1 MKQGLE
7 ANSSLSHYRI
17 VSQLGAG
24 GMGEVWLAED
34 TRLDRKVA
42 LKLLPTEFTQDAN
55 RVRRFTLE
63 AKAASALNHPNIVT
77 VHDIGQSESG
87 RFIVMELIAGRTLR
101 TLTSAANSIET
112 LLALGT
118 QIAKA
123 LSAAHEAGIVHRDLK
138 PDNIM
143 VRDDG
148 YVKVLDFGLA
158 RLQIESETD
167 PEAPTL
173 AQQTMPGQLVGTAA
187 YMSPEQASGLSASYP
202 ADIFSLGIVLY
213 ELATGQHPF
222 RSETLLGYLHAISFQ
237 SAAPPSRLNREI
249 PVALN
254 DFILRMLEKE
264 PSRRPTAEE
273 VVRTLQQLARHG
285 GGDGTSHSSFV
296 EALGRNTVG
305 RAAERTELRGCFKRV
320 TNGHGA
326 LLCVVGEPGSGKTTL
341 VEDFLA
347 ELAASNQC
355 LIARGRCSE
364 RLAGAEAYLPWLEAL
379 ESLLQSGSLVQV
391 MKHLAPTW
399 YAQLV
404 PLSGAS
410 EESTRLLEEVKAAS
424 QERMK
429 RELAGLL
436 QAACESRPL
445 VLFFD
450 DLHWADVSTVDL
462 LNFLGG
468 KLDSLKVLIVTTYRP
483 SDMLLSKHPFLQV
496 KPDLQA
502 RGLCRE
508 LLLEFLTES
517 EVGEYLTLE
526 FPAHRFPVEL
536 PKLIHAKTE
545 GSPLFMADVVR
556 YLRERGVIAN
566 TNGVWTLAQTLPD
579 IDRELPE
586 SVRGMIERKIAQL
599 SEEDR
604 KLLTVASVQGYEF
617 DSAVAAQVVGLDS
630 DEVEERLE
638 KLERIFAFVKL
649 ASEGEFPD
657 RTLTLKYR
665 FVHVL
670 YQNSL
675 YNLVRATR
683 KTTLSRSV
691 AQTLEN
697 FYGKKKSEIA
707 IDLALLWESARENAR
722 AAEYFLQAARNAARI
737 FADAETTAL
746 AQRGLTNVNRLPQS
760 SERSRMELRLQ
771 ITLGAALMTIN
782 TYASSVVKQVY
793 LRSEELCKEL
803 VDDRQLFRVQFG
815 LSIICAVRGEYE
827 RALSLAEECL
837 RLAERMTDEDL
848 MAQAHWACGLSLQYP
863 GQYAACLTH
872 LEKTVAMGELLRDAP
887 NVSLQKKIAAVFS
900 QGHLAVVLLYMG
912 WPEKAEAL
920 KQSMLVRQSVV
931 THPLSHA
938 DNLYLAATV
947 EVFHNR
953 IAEVKRLSEVIL
965 QYAQEQGLKWYIA
978 VGQMLRGWATVKEDS
993 VEDGLAQLRQGLSA
1007 YRATETELSLTFFL
1021 ALSADAL
1028 TAAGVFKEAA
1038 DSLTEALALAE
1049 RTGERYYESELHR
1062 LEGELVLRRHDD
1074 DFLSLAGQAEAA
1086 FQSAIQVS
1094 SRQKAK
1100 SLELRATVSLAR
1112 LWKQQGKSAQ
1122 AKQVLAETYGWFS
1135 EGFEAPDLG
1144 DAKALLDELESLA
1157 AADVSASFS

>member
-1 MKQGLE
+1 
-7 ANSSLSHYRI
+7 
-17 VSQLGAG
+17 
-24 GMGEVWLAED
+24 
-34 TRLDRKVA
+34 
-42 LKLLPTEFTQDAN
+42 
-55 RVRRFTLE
+55 
-63 AKAASALNHPNIVT
+63 
-77 VHDIGQSESG
+77 
-87 RFIVMELIAGRTLR
+87 
-101 TLTSAANSIET
+101 
-112 LLALGT
+112 
-118 QIAKA
+118 
-123 LSAAHEAGIVHRDLK
+123 
-138 PDNIM
+138 
-143 VRDDG
+143 
-148 YVKVLDFGLA
+148 
-158 RLQIESETD
+158 
-167 PEAPTL
+167 
-173 AQQTMPGQLVGTAA
+173 MPGRLLGTAA

-202 ADIFSLGIVLY
+202 ADIFSLGIVFY

-222 RSETLLGYLHAISFQ
+222 QSETLLGYLHAISFQ
-237 SAAPPSRLNREI
+237 NPAPLNRLNREI
-249 PVALN
+249 PAALN
-254 DFILRMLEKE
+254 DLILWMLQKE
-264 PSRRPTAEE
+264 PTRRPTAEE
-273 VVRTLQQLARHG
+273 VVRTLQELARQG
-285 GGDGTSHSSFV
+285 GGQGLSTHSSFV
-296 EALGRNTVG
+296 VPKRRNTVG
-305 RAAERTELRGCFKRV
+305 REVERNELRTCFNRV
-320 TNGHGA
+320 IAGPGA
-326 LLCVVGEPGSGKTTL
+326 LLCVVGEPGIGKTTL

-347 ELAASNQC
+347 ELAAANQC
-355 LIARGRCSE
+355 IIARGRCSE

-379 ESLLQSGSLVQV
+379 ESLLHSGSLVQV

-404 PLSGAS
+404 PLSGTS
-410 EESTRLLEEVKAAS
+410 EESMRLLEEVKAAS

-429 RELAGLL
+429 RELASLL
-436 QAACESRPL
+436 QAAAESRPL

-483 SDMLLSKHPFLQV
+483 SDMLLNKHPFLRV

-508 LLLEFLTES
+508 LFLEFLTES
-517 EVGEYLTLE
+517 EIGEYLALE
-526 FPAHRFPVEL
+526 FPAHRFPAEL

-566 TNGVWTLAQTLPD
+566 TDGAWTLAQTLPD
-579 IDRELPE
+579 VERELPE

-604 KLLTVASVQGYEF
+604 KLLTAASVQGYEF
-617 DSAVAAQVVGLDS
+617 DSAVAAQVVGLDA

-638 KLERIFAFVKL
+638 KLERVFAFVKL
-649 ASEGEFPD
+649 ASEAEFPD

-675 YNLVRATR
+675 YNSLRATR
-683 KTTLSRSV
+683 KATLSRSV

-707 IDLALLWESARENAR
+707 TNLALLWESAREHER
-722 AAEYFLQAARNAARI
+722 AADYFLQAARNAARI
-737 FADAETTAL
+737 YADAETTAL
-746 AQRGLTNVNRLPQS
+746 AHRGLANVNRLPKS

-771 ITLGAALMTIN
+771 ITLGAALMTN
-782 TYASSVVKQVY
+782 TYASSAVKQVY

-815 LSIICAVRGEYE
+815 LSIICAVRGEYA

-837 RLAERMTDEDL
+837 RLAERMNDEDL
-848 MAQAHWACGLSLQYP
+848 MAQAYWACGLSLQYP
-863 GQYAACLTH
+863 GEYAACLTH
-872 LEKTVAMGELLRDAP
+872 LEKAVAMGGLMQDP
-887 NVSLQKKIAAVFS
+887 PSVSLQKKIAAVFS

-912 WPEKAEAL
+912 WPDKAETV
-920 KQSMLVRQSVV
+920 KQNILTRKSAV

-938 DNLYLAATV
+938 DNLYLAAFV

-953 IAEVKRLSEVIL
+953 IVEVKRLSEIIL
-965 QYAQEQGLKWYIA
+965 QYAREQGLKWYIA
-978 VGQMLRGWATVKEDS
+978 VGQMLRGWATAKAGS
-993 VEDGLAQLRQGLSA
+993 VEDGFAQFRQGVSA

-1021 ALSADAL
+1021 ALFADAL
-1028 TAAGVFKEAA
+1028 AGAGLFEQAA

-1062 LEGELVLRRHDD
+1062 LKGELILKTHDGNSSS
-1074 DFLSLAGQAEAA
+1074 LSAHAEAA
-1086 FQSAIQVS
+1086 FQSAIQI
-1094 SRQKAK
+1094 SRRQTAK

-1112 LWKQQGKSAQ
+1112 LWERQGKSAQ
-1122 AKQVLAETYGWFS
+1122 ARRMLVEIYGQFT
-1135 EGFEAPDLG
+1135 EGFDTPDLRN
-1144 DAKALLDELESLA
+1144 AKALLDELESRVGA
-1157 AADVSASFS
+1157 EISASRC